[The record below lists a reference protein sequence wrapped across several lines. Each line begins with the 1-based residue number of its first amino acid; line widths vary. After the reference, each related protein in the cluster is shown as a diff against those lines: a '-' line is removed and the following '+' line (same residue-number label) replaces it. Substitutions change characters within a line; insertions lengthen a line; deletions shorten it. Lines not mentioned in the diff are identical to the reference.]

1 MRDSR
6 PRTAPSLIPI
16 RRSRRIALISLL
28 VLGMASIPGGASSQP
43 DSQPIQITK
52 VITDEFPLVRVQLAA
67 WEAAGSLIVLIPNQN
82 LRVSEDGVPL
92 EVISVD
98 PVDVGIRLAF
108 VIDPGD
114 GIRNTGV
121 GLRKVYEIASGY
133 LETFLVGRPWM
144 MAGVDEVTVLVQE
157 GDATELVSPM
167 TSDPGLVSQQIA
179 TYQPPSDSSFGVPP
193 QAGAFTRT
201 GLRRGLDELQFA
213 PGSSDKPQAL
223 VLFTPGMRADTSDIA
238 ERAIE
243 AGIPIYVVMAR
254 DESTTFW
261 DVALRPLAE
270 ITGGEFAT
278 HYGTGGLE
286 PLFESLT
293 LRRQQLHITYRSTS
307 AAAGLRQ
314 VLVEIDSSSGPLSAS
329 GQFSVELGP
338 PQVEV
343 VSPAPGAVINR
354 QAVEQS
360 DDPSLAEPT
369 FVTVVAEVAFPDG
382 HPRQLGQAQLLIDGT
397 PSGQGQVVEG
407 RTEITWDI
415 RGYQEGSQTPVT
427 LQVVLDDELGMPG
440 QSTPRTISINYI
452 APTGPNPLDR
462 VLLFVSLG
470 VALAALGAAV
480 FLFLNRE
487 RVLPALQQ
495 AGESMSG
502 FVERVTG
509 RRTALVAKA
518 YLVPLE
524 GFDEPPQRS
533 YEIYG
538 TTAIGRSRKHADL
551 LFHIHDED
559 SALSRLHC
567 TILDEDDHFAVRD
580 EDSTNGTLV
589 NGEKI
594 TPLESVRLHDGDTLD
609 VAPIERGGLRFL
621 FQLADVTGGR
631 PELDDKHRQ
640 TQPRRISDFE
650 AAGRDTNQGFDD
662 LLRDQR
668 D

>member
-1 MRDSR
+1 
-6 PRTAPSLIPI
+6 
-16 RRSRRIALISLL
+16 
-28 VLGMASIPGGASSQP
+28 
-43 DSQPIQITK
+43 
-52 VITDEFPLVRVQLAA
+52 
-67 WEAAGSLIVLIPNQN
+67 
-82 LRVSEDGVPL
+82 
-92 EVISVD
+92 
-98 PVDVGIRLAF
+98 
-108 VIDPGD
+108 
-114 GIRNTGV
+114 
-121 GLRKVYEIASGY
+121 
-133 LETFLVGRPWM
+133 
-144 MAGVDEVTVLVQE
+144 
-157 GDATELVSPM
+157 
-167 TSDPGLVSQQIA
+167 
-179 TYQPPSDSSFGVPP
+179 
-193 QAGAFTRT
+193 
-201 GLRRGLDELQFA
+201 
-213 PGSSDKPQAL
+213 
-223 VLFTPGMRADTSDIA
+223 
-238 ERAIE
+238 
-243 AGIPIYVVMAR
+243 
-254 DESTTFW
+254 
-261 DVALRPLAE
+261 
-270 ITGGEFAT
+270 
-278 HYGTGGLE
+278 
-286 PLFESLT
+286 
-293 LRRQQLHITYRSTS
+293 
-307 AAAGLRQ
+307 
-314 VLVEIDSSSGPLSAS
+314 
-329 GQFSVELGP
+329 
-338 PQVEV
+338 
-343 VSPAPGAVINR
+343 
-354 QAVEQS
+354 
-360 DDPSLAEPT
+360 
-369 FVTVVAEVAFPDG
+369 
-382 HPRQLGQAQLLIDGT
+382 
-397 PSGQGQVVEG
+397 
-407 RTEITWDI
+407 
-415 RGYQEGSQTPVT
+415 
-427 LQVVLDDELGMPG
+427 
-440 QSTPRTISINYI
+440 
-452 APTGPNPLDR
+452 
-462 VLLFVSLG
+462 